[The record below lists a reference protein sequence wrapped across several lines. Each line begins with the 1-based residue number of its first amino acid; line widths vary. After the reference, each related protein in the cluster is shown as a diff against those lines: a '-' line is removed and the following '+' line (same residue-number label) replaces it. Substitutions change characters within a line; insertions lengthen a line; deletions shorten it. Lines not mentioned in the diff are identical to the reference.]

1 MKLSKNYHVGRMAT
15 KNKLTQPV
23 LIWVFDWRIA
33 NYKIFIIRYLITKVA
48 ALQLILRNSFTHE
61 TFLIFIQ
68 NLFDCFEV
76 PFLAIEPFRDSFFV
90 RTCKMVQ
97 RGVFI
102 ATCCKSGQ
110 FWGGKRG
117 GGTSFSY
124 PSGFEYTAMCSSWN
138 LYLVLQYIFIKHIT
152 LLKMSY

>member
-1 MKLSKNYHVGRMAT
+1 MNMLKVSMKISNELEIKTYKDAVVTSI
-15 KNKLTQPV
+15 L
-23 LIWVFDWRIA
+23 LA
-33 NYKIFIIRYLITKVA
+33 NWLQKILYTRK
-48 ALQLILRNSFTHE
+48 SFST
-61 TFLIFIQ
+61 FIQ
-68 NLFDCFEV
+68 NLFDYFEV

-138 LYLVLQYIFIKHIT
+138 LYLVLQYIFLKDIT
-152 LLKMSY
+152 LQKMLG